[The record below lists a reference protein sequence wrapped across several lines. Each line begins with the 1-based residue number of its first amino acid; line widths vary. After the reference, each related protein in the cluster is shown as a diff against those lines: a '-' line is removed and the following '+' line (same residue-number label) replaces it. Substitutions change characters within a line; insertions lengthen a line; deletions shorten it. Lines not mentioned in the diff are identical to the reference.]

1 EKSRCGSASG
11 DVTTILVHAVWNV
24 FPQLPICWTR
34 RSFVMNLNCSD
45 ASTLKKLLTQ
55 ILQQLEQ
62 ANSTS
67 PPASEDRENDDA
79 YLYILLIMI
88 FYGCLAGG
96 LILAYTRSR
105 KQESKND
112 PYHLYIEREWGKHGK
127 HGLPAE
133 ENLHRGSIESENL
146 L

>member
-1 EKSRCGSASG
+1 M
-11 DVTTILVHAVWNV
+11 D
-24 FPQLPICWTR
+24 
-34 RSFVMNLNCSD
+34 LNCSD
-45 ASTLKKLLTQ
+45 TSTLKKLLTK
-55 ILQQLEQ
+55 ILQQLER
-62 ANSTS
+62 ANNTS
-67 PPASEDRENDDA
+67 PSSSEDHENDDA

-88 FYGCLAGG
+88 FYACLAGG

-127 HGLPAE
+127 NVLSTE
-133 ENLHRGSIESENL
+133 ESQHRGSIESEQL

>member
-1 EKSRCGSASG
+1 
-11 DVTTILVHAVWNV
+11 
-24 FPQLPICWTR
+24 
-34 RSFVMNLNCSD
+34 MNLNCSN
-45 ASTLKKLLTQ
+45 ASTLKKLLTK
-55 ILQQLEQ
+55 ILQELER

-67 PPASEDRENDDA
+67 PPSSEDHENDDA

-127 HGLPAE
+127 HAASME
-133 ENLHRGSIESENL
+133 EGQHRESIESENL